1 MFRRTHRRLGGRKR
15 SLNGAERQREMQRA
29 RETKRARKSEGEI
42 QAFKTQS
49 ETVMQRVSQV
59 LFSQ

>member
-29 RETKRARKSEGEI
+29 RETKQARKSEGEI
-42 QAFKTQS
+42 QAFKT
-49 ETVMQRVSQV
+49 
-59 LFSQ
+59 